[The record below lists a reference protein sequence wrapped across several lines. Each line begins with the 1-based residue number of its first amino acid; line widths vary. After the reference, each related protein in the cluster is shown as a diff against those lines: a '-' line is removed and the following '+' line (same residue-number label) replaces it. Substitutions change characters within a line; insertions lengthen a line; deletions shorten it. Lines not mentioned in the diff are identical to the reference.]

1 MSIEL
6 NPVGVK
12 CNMQCGYCYEEPLRE
27 AGNFSTGYDM
37 DLMKRGLERENWR
50 FSLFGGEPLL
60 MPFAD
65 LEEIFRW
72 GQEKFQSNGIQT
84 NGTLITEDHIQ
95 LFLKY
100 NVGVGISMDG
110 PGSLNDSRWMG
121 SLEKTRAATEKSM
134 WAVRRLCEVGRAPS
148 MIFTLY
154 KGNATR
160 ELLPQLLDW
169 LQELES
175 LGVKHM
181 RVHLLE
187 IENQGVRSKM
197 ALSDNENVA
206 ALLELYDLQK
216 RSTSLRFDLFTDM
229 LKLLTGTD
237 QAGTSCIWNAC
248 DAYTTR
254 AVRGI
259 DGLGNN
265 VNCGR
270 TNKEGVDW
278 GKANTEGFERQLAL
292 HQTPQSKGGC
302 SGCRFFFACKGQ
314 CPGTAIDGDWR
325 NRSEQCQIW
334 FRLFEHLEREV
345 IQSGH
350 APISRWPTLAQVE
363 QVFISAWERGT
374 TMSVSQAI
382 STGSPAPGSTCSSHG
397 DHWDA
402 PDGYEHEDGILTVHG
417 DAGMTDMH
425 QDSDR

>member
-1 MSIEL
+1 
-6 NPVGVK
+6 
-12 CNMQCGYCYEEPLRE
+12 MQCDYCYEEPLRE

-37 DLMKRGLERENWR
+37 ELMKRGLEKENWH

-72 GQEKFQSNGIQT
+72 GLEKFQSNGIQT

-95 LFLKY
+95 LFIKY

-110 PGSLNDSRWMG
+110 PDVLNDSRWMG
-121 SLEKTRAATEKSM
+121 SLEKTRAATEQSM

-154 KGNATR
+154 QGNATR
-160 ELLPQLLDW
+160 DRLPRLLNW

-187 IENQGVRSKM
+187 IESPTVRSKM
-197 ALSDNENVA
+197 ALTDNENVA
-206 ALLELYDLQK
+206 ALMELYELQK
-216 RSTSLRFDLFTDM
+216 RSASLRFDLFDDM
-229 LKLLTGTD
+229 RKLLMGTD
-237 QAGTSCIWNAC
+237 QQGTSCIWNAC
-248 DAYTTR
+248 DSYTTR

-334 FRLFEHLEREV
+334 FRMFQHLEREL
-345 IQSGH
+345 IQEGQK
-350 APISRWPTLAQVE
+350 PISRSSTLPKVE
-363 QVFISAWERGT
+363 AAFIASWEKGIN
-374 TMSVSQAI
+374 MSVSQAVAV
-382 STGSPAPGSTCSSHG
+382 SNGSPAPSSHCQDHG

-402 PDGYEHEDGILTVHG
+402 PDGYAHDDGILTVHG
-417 DAGMTDMH
+417 DAGMTQMH